1 MAGTPPQY
9 SKLRTIDWDD
19 SLDADEGLQA
29 VSLSASSLTLR
40 AIRVAGT
47 ACC

>member
-9 SKLRTIDWDD
+9 SKLRTIDYDD

-29 VSLSASSLTLR
+29 VSASSLTLR
-40 AIRVAGT
+40 AIRVAGN